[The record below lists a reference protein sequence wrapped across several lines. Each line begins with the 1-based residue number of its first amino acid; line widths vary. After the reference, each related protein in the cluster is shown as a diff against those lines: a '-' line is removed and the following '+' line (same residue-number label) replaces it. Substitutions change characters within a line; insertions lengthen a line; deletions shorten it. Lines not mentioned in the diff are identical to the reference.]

1 MHATRIRPDTG
12 AMDRRRLAAATL
24 SAVLPG
30 LGQAFNRRRR
40 LTFLFLIPTLV
51 IIGIGLLLLQLQSP
65 IRLAAWVITP
75 SVLGTVLT
83 LNLLLAIWRLLA
95 SGQAFLDTRWSG
107 PTGRLGIIGMAVIV
121 IVIVVPHLMV
131 FQYGRLLGDT
141 FAEIFDSQV
150 LAAQNGPDRPARPAP
165 RDGERIN
172 VLIIG
177 VDTTDTRSATLTDTM
192 MVASL
197 DPVGGSVS
205 MVSMPRDLV
214 NVPLGNGDVFGPKLN
229 SLMSYADRHPE
240 AFPNGGLWA
249 LQDAAGALLGIP
261 IHYYATMDMSGFIAM
276 VDAVGG
282 VDVNVKKAFED
293 PNYDGYGTDQRGFS
307 ITAGKHHLSGIEA
320 LAYARV
326 RKAKGES
333 DFTRA
338 ARQQEILAAL
348 RKKATSGGSLFWQLP
363 DLLKAVGKSIRTD
376 LPTDQLPT
384 LAATLDEAGSDA
396 MTRVVIK
403 HPLVHPLETQFG
415 DGQDPDLAAIL
426 AMAGELFPEPGDT
439 PIGWPAPSPT
449 PNP

>member
-1 MHATRIRPDTG
+1 VHATRIRPDTG
-12 AMDRRRLAAATL
+12 AIDRRRLAAATL

-40 LTFLFLIPTLV
+40 LTFLFLIPTLILV
-51 IIGIGLLLLQLQSP
+51 AFGLLLLQLQSP

-83 LNLLLAIWRLLA
+83 LNFLLALWRLVA
-95 SGQAFLDTRWSG
+95 AVQAFLDTRWSG
-107 PTGRLGIIGMAVIV
+107 PTGRLGIIGIAVIV
-121 IVIVVPHLMV
+121 IAIVAPHLMV

-141 FAEIFDSQV
+141 FAEIFESQA
-150 LAAQNGPDRPARPAP
+150 LAAQSGPDRPGRPEP
-165 RDGERIN
+165 GDGERIN

-177 VDTTDTRSATLTDTM
+177 VDTTDKRSATLTDTM

-229 SLMSYADRHPE
+229 SLMSYADRHLE

-249 LQDAAGALLGIP
+249 LQDAASALLGIP

-282 VDVNVKKAFED
+282 VDITVKQGFED
-293 PNYDGYGTDQRGFS
+293 PKYDGYGTDQRGFS
-307 ITAGKHHLSGIEA
+307 ITAGKHHLDGIEA

-348 RKKATSGGSLFWQLP
+348 RRKATSGGSLFWQLP
-363 DLLKAVGKSIRTD
+363 DLLKAVGRSVRTD
-376 LPTDQLPT
+376 LPTDRLPA
-384 LAATLDEAGSDA
+384 LAATLDESGNDT
-396 MTRVVIK
+396 MVRVVIK
-403 HPLVHPLETQFG
+403 HPLVHPLETRYG

-426 AMAGELFPEPGDT
+426 AMAGKLFPEPGGT
-439 PIGWPAPSPT
+439 PVGWPKPAPSPS
-449 PNP
+449 P